1 MNPIH
6 SLAIVAAGMSQF
18 LAVTDVS
25 VPTQSIPGIL
35 EGLSKLGVTGIL
47 GVAIWYLKKQGE
59 LKDAAIEKRDTA
71 LEKKDAE
78 FKEYLMEQ
86 AKTQTELVTQTK
98 DVMQAVL
105 EKFSGDETIRR
116 KQIAS

>member
-1 MNPIH
+1 MSPLH

-18 LAVTDVS
+18 LAVTDVAMPS
-25 VPTQSIPGIL
+25 QSIPGIL

-71 LEKKDAE
+71 MEKKDAE
-78 FKEYLMEQ
+78 FKEYLMNQ

-105 EKFSGDETIRR
+105 EKLRGEETIQH
-116 KQIAS
+116 KQITP